1 MRLGL
6 RALLASW
13 GGTAREGQ
21 RGTSAWKGSFWGTAG
36 RADGPPGAWRREL
49 APGALSEEPPGSAA
63 NAVPVS
69 FLCPGTACGF
79 LTPLEQTPSAN
90 TQSGRLASSPTP
102 CWPSGTCLSGDQW
115 ASPVWRMTVT
125 QQESHL
131 GEAPKPDPCLDA
143 ERPLRICPAGAWGW
157 GQPGAPLWGCG
168 SWKDR
173 VGGWQVQTLGGWGRQ
188 GSPISEGVEDS
199 WALRGQG
206 CGTKVRPQEVGDEAQ
221 SHRVTSGSWDSAL
234 WALAVSGGRR
244 GGSGFPDNCG
254 RSEKPRDVSHHTASS
269 GGSGGVLGTQLQEW
283 AR

>member
-36 RADGPPGAWRREL
+36 RADCPQVAWRREL
-49 APGALSEEPPGSAA
+49 APGTLSEEPPGSAA
-63 NAVPVS
+63 NSIPVS

-131 GEAPKPDPCLDA
+131 GEAPKPDPCLDS
-143 ERPLRICPAGAWGW
+143 
-157 GQPGAPLWGCG
+157 GQSVPCG
-168 SWKDR
+168 SALRELGGGGSPGPLSGAAEAEKNR
-173 VGGWQVQTLGGWGRQ
+173 VGGWQAQTLGGWGRQ
-188 GSPISEGVEDS
+188 GCPISEGVEDS
-199 WALRGQG
+199 FGLSEDRG
-206 CGTKVRPQEVGDEAQ
+206 VAQ
-221 SHRVTSGSWDSAL
+221 R
-234 WALAVSGGRR
+234 
-244 GGSGFPDNCG
+244 
-254 RSEKPRDVSHHTASS
+254 
-269 GGSGGVLGTQLQEW
+269 
-283 AR
+283 